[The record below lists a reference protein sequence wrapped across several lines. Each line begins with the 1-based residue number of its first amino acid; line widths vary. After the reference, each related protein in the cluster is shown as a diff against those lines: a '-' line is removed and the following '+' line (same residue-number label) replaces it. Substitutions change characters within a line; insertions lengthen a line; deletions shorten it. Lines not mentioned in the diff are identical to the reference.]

1 MSSDVETRFVAECLW
16 PDVTRSDV
24 GALDR
29 RLAIHARSGVD
40 HVGTTLVPE
49 DDVVLVWFEARSFVA
64 VRDLCLAASVPFD
77 RVVAVE
83 GGPRPVTNPRSERN
97 LP

>member
-1 MSSDVETRFVAECLW
+1 MPSDVDTRFVAECLW
-16 PDVTRSDV
+16 PDVTRADV

-40 HVGTTLVPE
+40 HVGTSLVPE
-49 DDVVLVWFEARSFVA
+49 DDVVLVWFEAGSLAA

-83 GGPRPVTNPRSERN
+83 GGPTTVTDPRSERN
-97 LP
+97 HP